1 MTHKNPFEIRSDM
14 IALAK
19 DYLDKQYELNVQL
32 ANDMYEQGMKTYA
45 EVQEAY
51 NMYSIDDIIEKAQQ
65 MYSFVSTKDKS

>member
-19 DYLDKQYELNVQL
+19 QYLDKQYELNVQL
-32 ANDMYEQGMKTYA
+32 ANDMFEQGKKSYE

-51 NMYSIDDIIEKAQQ
+51 KMYSIEEVIEKAQQ